1 MLQERPRPAVTAAP
15 STDAVAVPSPSAPAS
30 HDRSGSLTSHT
41 DAVEVDL
48 GEEAESS
55 NNSSALVDPPSRVS
69 RAAAPSYG
77 GALDAPGPA
86 QPDAHAHDLDGPSS
100 HSRGRGLPMG
110 AQAAPLQPDA
120 SAAAAPSSSSSSS
133 SSVVAARPSSPL
145 SSLRAQHIGRT
156 PPPPLPEYQRW
167 GQGKAVGAGG
177 KAVWAGLKIF
187 SALEFVGEVF
197 ADFFGLYDSRYQ
209 YVVDA
214 YERNARELAAERA
227 ERSAARSEARERQ
240 ASEDAARAPERE
252 REQRDRRAQQAR
264 AEEQRAAQGDEQ
276 QRQQPYQPQQ
286 PPQSE
291 PRSPAQQLP
300 LSLES
305 TQSTEHE
312 QQQPLATS

>member
-1 MLQERPRPAVTAAP
+1 MLQERPRPAVAA
-15 STDAVAVPSPSAPAS
+15 APSPSAPAS

-86 QPDAHAHDLDGPSS
+86 QPDAHAHDLNGPSS

-110 AQAAPLQPDA
+110 AQSAPLQPDA
-120 SAAAAPSSSSSSS
+120 SAAAAPSSSLSSS
-133 SSVVAARPSSPL
+133 SSVAAARPSSPL
-145 SSLRAQHIGRT
+145 TTLRAQHIGRT

-167 GQGKAVGAGG
+167 GHGKAVGAGG

-240 ASEDAARAPERE
+240 AQEDAARAPERE
-252 REQRDRRAQQAR
+252 REQRDRQAQQAR
-264 AEEQRAAQGDEQ
+264 REEQRAAQGDEQ
-276 QRQQPYQPQQ
+276 QRQQQQQ

-300 LSLES
+300 LPLES
-305 TQSTEHE
+305 TQSTEHDKE
-312 QQQPLATS
+312 QLAATS